1 MGVPSSIRKVV
12 CRIEGTNLPPP
23 SPQESKFSTGRSRLR
38 PAFVEGA
45 RLRRVSGSPWNMT
58 RRGSVGSDGTLDSR
72 TRGAGFRHDE
82 LSEIGVSARGMR
94 GAILGEWGG
103 GFNQENGD
111 AAKKILSPKSVDI
124 SVDSLSTERE

>member
-1 MGVPSSIRKVV
+1 M
-12 CRIEGTNLPPP
+12 
-23 SPQESKFSTGRSRLR
+23 
-38 PAFVEGA
+38 
-45 RLRRVSGSPWNMT
+45 
-58 RRGSVGSDGTLDSR
+58 RG
-72 TRGAGFRHDE
+72 
-82 LSEIGVSARGMR
+82 IR